1 MPGMNPANSTGTEP
15 AKAFWQ
21 IAVPVLAASVIA
33 ALAVLTV
40 WKELDRRRHDRV
52 QERLTLEAREVSQTV
67 EQRMRAYRQVL
78 RGARALFDASEDVTQ
93 ADWRTY
99 VGALALEQDHPGI
112 QGVGFAIHVKAGD
125 LDAHVARMRSL
136 GHSDYRIEPPGT
148 RAEYSSII
156 YLEPFNWR
164 NQRAFSY
171 DMLSEA
177 VRGEAMRRARSTGEA
192 ALSGKVRLVQETD
205 QDVQTG
211 VLLYLPAYRHDM
223 PTDTAEQRIEAL
235 AGWVYSPFRMDDLM
249 RGTLKKSSDSLRL
262 RIHDGPE
269 FSAGTLLY
277 DSHPDDPVRHDPPTH
292 SIISDIDGRH
302 WTLVFETREESAADT
317 DRWRIELALTGLFGA
332 LLVTLTGNLALAR
345 RRAARLAL
353 LGASLARSEEMY
365 STLVNLSGESI
376 MSLDGV
382 GRIAFVNPALCR
394 TLDMDAAAVTG
405 QPLDQLADD
414 SRRGPLQA
422 MASALLE
429 GQRVRMEVTM
439 NSVSRGE
446 VVMLASGVP
455 RRDPDGHVTG
465 AIIVMADISERKAD
479 EVRIAWLATHD
490 TLTGLPNRSLLNDR
504 LARAL
509 TASQRY
515 RHSFC
520 VLFID
525 LDHFKEINDRMGHQ
539 AGDAVLIEASRRMLA
554 CLRAADTL
562 ARHGGDEFVAL
573 LPENGTLDGG
583 LAVAEKIRA
592 ALCQPFALAE
602 GQAQI
607 SASVGVVMCPEHG
620 NDLDVLMAHADAAM
634 YAAKA
639 AGRNTIATWNPHDS
653 NQDNFK

>member
-1 MPGMNPANSTGTEP
+1 MNQAQSTGAEP

-21 IAVPVLAASVIA
+21 IALPMFAASVIA
-33 ALAVLTV
+33 ALAVLLV
-40 WKELDRRRHDRV
+40 WQELERRHRDRV
-52 QERLTLEAREVSQTV
+52 RERLALEAREVSHAV

-78 RGARALFDASEDVTQ
+78 RGARALFDASDDVTRG
-93 ADWRTY
+93 DWRAY

-112 QGVGFAIHVKAGD
+112 QGVGFAIQVKAAD
-125 LDAHVARMRSL
+125 LDAHVAQMRSR
-136 GHSDYRIEPPGT
+136 GHVDYRIEPPGT
-148 RAEYSSII
+148 RIEYSSIV

-164 NQRAFSY
+164 NQRAFAY
-171 DMLSEA
+171 DMLTEPVRSEA
-177 VRGEAMRRARSTGEA
+177 MQRARRTGEA
-192 ALSGKVRLVQETD
+192 ALSGKVRLVQEID
-205 QDVQTG
+205 QNVQTG
-211 VLLYLPAYRHDM
+211 VLLYLPAYRHGM
-223 PTDTAEQRIEAL
+223 PTDTAEQRTEAL
-235 AGWVYSPFRMDDLM
+235 FGWVYSPFRMDDLM
-249 RGTLKKSSDSLRL
+249 HGTLGKASDSLRL

-269 FSAGTLLY
+269 SAPDALLY
-277 DSHPDDPVRHDPPTH
+277 DSHPGDPIRHGTTTH
-292 SIISDIDGRH
+292 SVMRDIDGRQ
-302 WTLVFETREESAADT
+302 WQLVFELREESAADA
-317 DRWRIELALTGLFGA
+317 DRWRVELALMVLFGA
-332 LLVTLTGNLALAR
+332 LVVTLTGNLALAR

-376 MSLDGV
+376 MSLDES

-394 TLDMDAAAVTG
+394 TLDVDAAAVTG
-405 QPLDQLADD
+405 QPLEQLADD
-414 SRRGPLQA
+414 GGRHALQA
-422 MASALLE
+422 MSFALLNGE
-429 GQRVRMEVTM
+429 HVRMELAVG
-439 NSVSRGE
+439 SISRGE

-455 RRDPDGHVTG
+455 RLDHDGQVIG

-479 EVRIAWLATHD
+479 EMRIAWLATHD

-509 TASQRY
+509 TSSQRY
-515 RHSFC
+515 QHSFC

-525 LDHFKEINDRMGHQ
+525 LDHFKEINDRLGHP

-583 LAVAEKIRA
+583 LAVAEKIRS
-592 ALCQPFALAE
+592 ALCQPFVLTE
-602 GQAQI
+602 GHAQI

-620 NDLDVLMAHADAAM
+620 NDLDVLMARADAAM

-639 AGRNTIATWNPHDS
+639 AGRNTIATWNPRDS
-653 NQDNFK
+653 NQDNFP

>member
-1 MPGMNPANSTGTEP
+1 MNPAHSPVTEP

-33 ALAVLTV
+33 ALAVLLV
-40 WKELDRRRHDRV
+40 WKELDRRHHDRV
-52 QERLTLEAREVSQTV
+52 LERLALEAREVAQTV

-78 RGARALFDASEDVTQ
+78 RGARALFDASDNVTRD
-93 ADWRTY
+93 DWRAY

-112 QGVGFAIHVKAGD
+112 QGVGFAVRVDAAD
-125 LDAHVARMRSL
+125 LDAHVARMRDR
-136 GHSDYRIEPPGT
+136 GHAGYRIKPSGA

-164 NQRAFSY
+164 NQRAFAY
-171 DMLSEA
+171 DMLSEP

-192 ALSGKVRLVQETD
+192 ALSGKVRLIQETD
-205 QDVQTG
+205 RDVQTG
-211 VLLYLPAYRHDM
+211 VLLYLPAYHHGM
-223 PTDTAEQRIEAL
+223 PTDTVEQRTAAL
-235 AGWVYSPFRMDDLM
+235 AGWAYSPFRMDDLM
-249 RGTLKKSSDSLRL
+249 RGTLGKASDSLRL

-269 FSAGTLLY
+269 SLPDSLLY
-277 DSHPDDPVRHDPPTH
+277 DSHPGDPVRHGAAEH
-292 SIISDIDGRH
+292 SVVRDIDGRR
-302 WTLVFETREESAADT
+302 WTLMFEIREESAADT
-317 DRWRIELALTGLFGA
+317 DRWRVELALMALFGA

-345 RRAARLAL
+345 RRAAQLAL
-353 LGASLARSEEMY
+353 LSASLAHSEEMY

-376 MSLDGV
+376 MSLDRS
-382 GRIAFVNPALCR
+382 GRIAFANPALCR
-394 TLDMDAAAVTG
+394 TLNVDAAAVTG
-405 QPLDQLADD
+405 QPLEQLADD
-414 SRRGPLQA
+414 GGRQALQA
-422 MASALLE
+422 MSFALLNGE
-429 GQRVRMEVTM
+429 HVRMELTM
-439 NSVSRGE
+439 SSVSRGE

-455 RRDPDGHVTG
+455 RLDNNGQITG

-479 EVRIAWLATHD
+479 EMRIAWLATHD
-490 TLTGLPNRSLLNDR
+490 TLTGLPNRSLLTDR

-573 LPENGTLDGG
+573 LSENGTLDGG
-583 LAVAEKIRA
+583 LAVAEKIRS

-620 NDLDVLMAHADAAM
+620 NDLDVLMARADAAM

>member
-1 MPGMNPANSTGTEP
+1 MNPAHSPGTEQV
-15 AKAFWQ
+15 KAFWQ
-21 IAVPVLAASVIA
+21 IALPVLAASVIA
-33 ALAVLTV
+33 ALAVLLV
-40 WKELDRRRHDRV
+40 WKELDRRHRDRV

-67 EQRMRAYRQVL
+67 ELRMRAYRQVL
-78 RGARALFDASEDVTQ
+78 RGARALFDASDDVTRG
-93 ADWRTY
+93 DWRAY

-112 QGVGFAIHVKAGD
+112 QGVGFAALVRAAD
-125 LDAHVARMRSL
+125 LDAHIAQMRNR
-136 GHSDYRIEPPGT
+136 GHADYRIKPSGV

-164 NQRAFSY
+164 NQRAFAY
-171 DMLSEA
+171 DMLSEP

-192 ALSGKVRLVQETD
+192 ALSGKVTLIQETD
-205 QDVQTG
+205 RDVQTG
-211 VLLYLPAYRHDM
+211 VLLYLPAYRHGM
-223 PTDTAEQRIEAL
+223 PTDTPEQRAEAL

-249 RGTLKKSSDSLRL
+249 RGTLGKASDSLRL

-269 FSAGTLLY
+269 SSPDSLLH
-277 DSHPDDPVRHDPPTH
+277 DSHPGDPDRHGTATY
-292 SIISDIDGRH
+292 SVARDIDGRR
-302 WTLVFETREESAADT
+302 WKLSFEIREESAADT
-317 DRWRIELALTGLFGA
+317 ERWRAELALMTLFGV

-345 RRAARLAL
+345 RRTARLAL
-353 LGASLARSEEMY
+353 LSASLARSEEMY

-376 MSLDGV
+376 MSLDES
-382 GRIAFVNPALCR
+382 GRIAFANPALCR
-394 TLDMDAAAVTG
+394 ALDVDAAAVTG
-405 QPLDQLADD
+405 RPLERLANEGG
-414 SRRGPLQA
+414 RHALQA
-422 MASALLE
+422 MSFALLHGE
-429 GQRVRMEVTM
+429 HVRMELTM
-439 NSVSRGE
+439 VSVSRGE
-446 VVMLASGVP
+446 IVMLASGVP
-455 RRDPDGHVTG
+455 RLDRDGHVTG

-479 EVRIAWLATHD
+479 EMRIAWLATHD

-509 TASQRY
+509 TVSQRY
-515 RHSFC
+515 QHNFC

-525 LDHFKEINDRMGHQ
+525 LDHFKEINDRLGHP
-539 AGDAVLIEASRRMLA
+539 AGDAVLIEASRRMLG

-592 ALCQPFALAE
+592 ALCQPFVLAD

-620 NDLDVLMAHADAAM
+620 NDLDVLMARADAAM

-639 AGRNTIATWNPHDS
+639 VGRNTIATWNPHDS
-653 NQDNFK
+653 NQDNFP